1 MMLNMIQA
9 PFAQTREDL
18 FEQVLNAAPDDVADA
33 VLRQTIIG
41 ESSVEQVLAR
51 LADLLG
57 VNKTEALAVLGISRS
72 RKSKNPAMNVELLDR
87 TYSALTLFARVAS
100 VLGQEGARTWFAS
113 PKVGLDGAKPV
124 ELLSTRVGVGKLQ
137 AMLTALEDGTFL

>member
-1 MMLNMIQA
+1 MLNVIRM
-9 PFAQTREDL
+9 PFAQTRNDL

-33 VLRQTIIG
+33 VLHQTIVG
-41 ESSVEQVLAR
+41 EPSVERVLAR

-57 VNKTEALAVLGISRS
+57 VSKTETLTVLGISRS

-87 TYSALTLFARVAS
+87 TYSTLMLFARVAS
-100 VLGQEGARTWFAS
+100 ILGQEGARAWFAS
-113 PKVGLDGAKPV
+113 PKASLDGAKPV
-124 ELLSTRVGVGKLQ
+124 ELLATRVGISKLQ